1 MIYFITI
8 AIFLGFL
15 FSNFLDRRRV
25 INGFLFSLLIFS
37 AYLSLAYYA
46 LTHPPTFFFYLFIFL
61 SIIWVGI
68 LLFGGFLVII
78 FCFINAKIVFSKEGR
93 SFQNA
98 LTLLVGIL
106 LTGVGVLSFL
116 NIDAIFPV
124 YIIFLITF
132 GRFCLAYIALFFIEF
147 SLSAFLY
154 QFYFPKY
161 NKDYIIVLGSG
172 LIDGRIVPPLL
183 QARINKA
190 IEFYWKQI
198 KEENKQ
204 PIILFSGGKGDDE
217 HLSEAEAMQLFALG
231 KGVPKE
237 DTILENKSVNTEQN
251 MLFSKQI
258 MDQRSPNGYRVIFS
272 TNNFH
277 LLRAGIYARRVHL
290 NAQGIGSKTALYF
303 LPNAFIRE
311 FVAYLSLY
319 RYYHIAFLSFAFL
332 WMLFGQLIA

>member
-8 AIFLGFL
+8 AIFFGFL

-68 LLFGGFLVII
+68 LLFGGFLLII

-124 YIIFLITF
+124 YIIFFITF

-258 MDQRSPNGYRVIFS
+258 MDQRSPNGYRAIFS

>member
-8 AIFLGFL
+8 AIFFVFL

-37 AYLSLAYYA
+37 SYLSLAYHA
-46 LTHPPTFFFYLFIFL
+46 LTHTQTFLFYLFLIL
-61 SIIWVGI
+61 SFIWVSI
-68 LLFGGFLVII
+68 LLFGGLLLVI
-78 FCFINAKIVFSKEGR
+78 FCFINAKIIFSKEGK

-98 LTLLVGIL
+98 LTLLLGIL
-106 LTGVGVLSFL
+106 LTSAGIISFL
-116 NIDAIFPV
+116 NIDAIFPA
-124 YIIFLITF
+124 YIIFLIKF
-132 GRFCLAYIALFFIEF
+132 GRFCLGYISLFFIQF

-154 QFYFPKY
+154 QIYFPRY

-172 LIDGRIVPPLL
+172 LIDGHIVPPLL
-183 QARINKA
+183 QSRINKA
-190 IEFYWKQI
+190 LEFYWKQK
-198 KEENKQ
+198 KEDNKQ
-204 PIILFSGGKGDDE
+204 PIIIFSGGKGDDE

-231 KGVPKE
+231 KGLPK
-237 DTILENKSVNTEQN
+237 DDSILEDKSVNTEQN
-251 MLFSKQI
+251 MFFSKKI

-277 LLRAGIYARRVHL
+277 LLRAGIFARRVQL
-290 NAQGIGSKTALYF
+290 NAQGIGSKTAFYF

-319 RYYHIAFLSFAFL
+319 RYYHVTFLSLAFL
-332 WMLFGQLIA
+332 WMLFGQLIT